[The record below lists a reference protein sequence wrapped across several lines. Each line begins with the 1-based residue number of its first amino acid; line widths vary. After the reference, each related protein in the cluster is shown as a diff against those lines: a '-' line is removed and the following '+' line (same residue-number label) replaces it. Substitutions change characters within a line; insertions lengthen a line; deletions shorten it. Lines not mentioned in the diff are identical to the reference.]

1 MNISITGRHLRL
13 TPAIRSYVEEKVQ
26 KAQRYFNHITRT
38 QVVLSVE
45 KLTHQAEII
54 VHAPK
59 QMFRAL
65 AQGGDLYAA
74 VDLASDKIDAQ
85 LKKHKERI
93 RNHHG
98 RGPSDEE
105 KADVPVPT
113 DGVRFSVVKP
123 VPVRPMTREEAVGEM
138 DTMGYNFWMFLERD
152 SKQIQVI
159 YRRQDDSFGLLK
171 PVKWS
176 GK

>member
-1 MNISITGRHLRL
+1 MNINITGRHLRL

-38 QVVLSVE
+38 QVVLTVE
-45 KLTHQAEII
+45 KLSHQAEII

-59 QMFRAL
+59 QTFRAL
-65 AQGGDLYAA
+65 AQGADLYAA

-85 LKKHKERI
+85 LKKHKERL
-93 RNHHG
+93 REHHG
-98 RGPSDEE
+98 KSASEEAPSGS
-105 KADVPVPT
+105 VMT

-123 VPVRPMTREEAVGEM
+123 VPVRPMSREEAVGEM
-138 DTMGYNFWMFLERD
+138 DSMGYNFWMFLEKD

-159 YRRQDDSFGLLK
+159 YRRLDDSFGLLK